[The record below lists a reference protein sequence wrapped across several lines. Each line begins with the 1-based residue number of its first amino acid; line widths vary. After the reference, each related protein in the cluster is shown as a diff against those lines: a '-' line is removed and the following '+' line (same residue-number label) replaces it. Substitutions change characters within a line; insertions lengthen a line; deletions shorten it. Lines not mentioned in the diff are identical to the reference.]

1 MCTLSSADIR
11 RSVNHSEPPV
21 PLCLAS
27 LHGQEFLLQDC
38 TGKLSLSSRVAICG
52 RTDVLRCMAGSLGQ
66 VPDMD
71 ASKKTLYQCVWG
83 FREDYG
89 NTGEKEGQ
97 EPHLFQISMPKDF
110 FLLRWIPPE
119 EPFGDKIA
127 DLIKLNTLETCIVH
141 DKSRVPLSE
150 NLQIDE
156 ATPRKAFNFRPYSYH
171 HHTII
176 TG

>member
-1 MCTLSSADIR
+1 M
-11 RSVNHSEPPV
+11 
-21 PLCLAS
+21 
-27 LHGQEFLLQDC
+27 
-38 TGKLSLSSRVAICG
+38 AICG

-127 DLIKLNTLETCIVH
+127 DLIYIIEYIRNM
-141 DKSRVPLSE
+141 
-150 NLQIDE
+150 
-156 ATPRKAFNFRPYSYH
+156 YSA
-171 HHTII
+171 
-176 TG
+176 